1 MDEAKNTEKKND
13 VKDKSEKDPPAD
25 VVQTV
30 PYDVDAALYEQYMD
44 NPESQWRMEEAAKTQ
59 EDEETSEEINEKTQL
74 LRAKTL
80 KLGDEQAAAAKEG
93 SDEEEPAEEKGR
105 ASVKPLEKGKGGVVP
120 RAKQKMEKKEA
131 SAGDEVLADDTAGE
145 PAPTENPFG
154 LEKKKDQPVDL
165 QLVDIDSDDDELRD
179 SAVPLS
185 LLETMHAQGLSLKG
199 AIASLRNA
207 MVDAPIVKRIEQYKI
222 KKVKVQKA
230 KPKTEEEAGSD
241 QSDEEEMRE
250 PKDSTKPRPRPKA
263 KGKSKSKGK
272 GRGRGKAAKAKAKPY
287 AKRKAQK
294 KVEEHEISDESDEE
308 DEDEEEISSMHA
320 KKRAEVKL
328 REAKNAKTKNSEP
341 SSDSELPLPK
351 DSKVEK
357 VTKKKTTEEAPAKKK
372 KTEEKMTEEAP
383 AKKKKKTEEKM
394 TEEAPAKKKKT
405 EEQMTEEAP
414 AKKKKKTEAE
424 AVPDKKK
431 KRTDEAPEKGE
442 PKTFARR
449 PCPKTSPASDRWIA
463 ISQTFKKHVAPRI
476 VALGLYTYS
485 YEDRGATKISNC
497 HLALSLDPNN
507 RDAVWELVSFHVPIK
522 EPFLHMATAA
532 LEGYDPSDYAK
543 VVRGK
548 VVDFMETLQDVE

>member
-185 LLETMHAQGLSLKG
+185 LLQTMHAQGLSLKG

-207 MVDAPIVKRIEQYKI
+207 MVNAPIVKRIEQYKI

-250 PKDSTKPRPRPKA
+250 PEDSTKPRPRPKA

-308 DEDEEEISSMHA
+308 DEDEVEISSMHA

-341 SSDSELPLPK
+341 SSDSELC
-351 DSKVEK
+351 KVEK
-357 VTKKKTTEEAPAKKK
+357 VTKKKTTEEAPA
-372 KTEEKMTEEAP
+372 
-383 AKKKKKTEEKM
+383 
-394 TEEAPAKKKKT
+394 
-405 EEQMTEEAP
+405 
-414 AKKKKKTEAE
+414 KKKKTEAE

-507 RDAVWELVSFHVPIK
+507 PDAVWELVSFHVPIK

-532 LEGYDPSDYAK
+532 FEGYDPSDYAK
-543 VVRGK
+543 VVCGK

>member
-1 MDEAKNTEKKND
+1 MSINDPSLEANPWQKERAGEASKNG
-13 VKDKSEKDPPAD
+13 
-25 VVQTV
+25 
-30 PYDVDAALYEQYMD
+30 
-44 NPESQWRMEEAAKTQ
+44 R
-59 EDEETSEEINEKTQL
+59 SEEHWEKEWCQGQV
-74 LRAKTL
+74 R
-80 KLGDEQAAAAKEG
+80 EG
-93 SDEEEPAEEKGR
+93 PSCWCCA
-105 ASVKPLEKGKGGVVP
+105 
-120 RAKQKMEKKEA
+120 
-131 SAGDEVLADDTAGE
+131 
-145 PAPTENPFG
+145 N
-154 LEKKKDQPVDL
+154 
-165 QLVDIDSDDDELRD
+165 
-179 SAVPLS
+179 
-185 LLETMHAQGLSLKG
+185 
-199 AIASLRNA
+199 
-207 MVDAPIVKRIEQYKI
+207 
-222 KKVKVQKA
+222 
-230 KPKTEEEAGSD
+230 
-241 QSDEEEMRE
+241 
-250 PKDSTKPRPRPKA
+250 
-263 KGKSKSKGK
+263 
-272 GRGRGKAAKAKAKPY
+272 
-287 AKRKAQK
+287 
-294 KVEEHEISDESDEE
+294 
-308 DEDEEEISSMHA
+308 SSI
-320 KKRAEVKL
+320 

-372 KTEEKMTEEAP
+372 KKTEEKMTEEAP
-383 AKKKKKTEEKM
+383 AKKKKTEEKM

-543 VVRGK
+543 VVCGK

>member
-44 NPESQWRMEEAAKTQ
+44 NVESQWRMEEAAKTQ
-59 EDEETSEEINEKTQL
+59 EDEETTEETDENTQL

-250 PKDSTKPRPRPKA
+250 PEDSTKPRPRPKA

-272 GRGRGKAAKAKAKPY
+272 GKGRGKAAKAKAKPY

-308 DEDEEEISSMHA
+308 DEDEEEEISSKHA

-383 AKKKKKTEEKM
+383 AKKKK
-394 TEEAPAKKKKT
+394 T

-414 AKKKKKTEAE
+414 AKKKKTEAE
-424 AVPDKKK
+424 AVPDKKKK

-485 YEDRGATKISNC
+485 YEDRGAK
-497 HLALSLDPNN
+497 
-507 RDAVWELVSFHVPIK
+507 FPI
-522 EPFLHMATAA
+522 AI
-532 LEGYDPSDYAK
+532 
-543 VVRGK
+543 
-548 VVDFMETLQDVE
+548 

>member
-30 PYDVDAALYEQYMD
+30 PYDVDAAIYQEYME
-44 NPESQWRMEEAAKTQ
+44 NPESQWRMEDAANTQ
-59 EDEETSEEINEKTQL
+59 EDEETAEETDEKTQL

-93 SDEEEPAEEKGR
+93 SDEEEPAKEKEG
-105 ASVKPLEKGKGGVVP
+105 ASAKPLEKGKGGVVP

-131 SAGDEVLADDTAGE
+131 SAAEEVLAGDTAGK
-145 PAPTENPFG
+145 PAPTENPFA
-154 LEKKKDQPVDL
+154 LENRKDQPVQL
-165 QLVDIDSDDDELRD
+165 ELVDIDSDDDELRD

-185 LLETMHAQGLSLKG
+185 LLENMHEQGLSLKG

-222 KKVKVQKA
+222 KKEKVQKA
-230 KPKTEEEAGSD
+230 KPKTEEEAGMSD
-241 QSDEEEMRE
+241 QSDEEMRE
-250 PKDSTKPRPRPKA
+250 LEDSTKPRPRPKA

-272 GRGRGKAAKAKAKPY
+272 GKGRGKAAKAKAKPY

-294 KVEEHEISDESDEE
+294 KVEEEEEISDESDEE
-308 DEDEEEISSMHA
+308 EEEISSAHA
-320 KKRAEVKL
+320 KKRAELKL
-328 REAKNAKTKNSEP
+328 SEAKKAKTKKAEA

-351 DSKVEK
+351 GSKVEK
-357 VTKKKTTEEAPAKKK
+357 VMKKKKTDEQMTEEAPAKKKKKKTDEQMTEEAPAKKK
-372 KTEEKMTEEAP
+372 KTEAEVVP
-383 AKKKKKTEEKM
+383 DKKKKRS
-394 TEEAPAKKKKT
+394 

-414 AKKKKKTEAE
+414 AKKKKTEAE
-424 AVPDKKK
+424 VVPDKKK
-431 KRTDEAPEKGE
+431 KSEEAPEKNE

-449 PCPKTSPASDRWIA
+449 PCPKTSPASDRWTA

-497 HLALSLDPNN
+497 DLALSLEPNN
-507 RDAVWELVSFHVPIK
+507 
-522 EPFLHMATAA
+522 
-532 LEGYDPSDYAK
+532 
-543 VVRGK
+543 
-548 VVDFMETLQDVE
+548 